1 MRAKLTVPII
11 ALVIVIGAAL
21 VLQSAYIINE
31 RQQAIVL
38 QFGEHVRTVNE
49 PGLYFKIPFIQD
61 VLFFESRILMADTG
75 AAEYITHDKKK
86 LLVDHISRWR
96 IVDPLAFYQAVRS
109 ESIALARLADIVD
122 SKLRQEIANHDFAEI
137 IREKR
142 EQIMEKVTNE
152 SKPLAAQFGIDVLDV
167 RIKRIDL
174 PREVQES
181 VFSRMEA
188 ERHRIALRYRAEG
201 SEAAQEIR
209 AAADKEREI
218 ILATAYE
225 QAERI
230 RGEGDA
236 RAARIYADAFGQDPE
251 FYNFRR
257 RLETYEKVIGEGT
270 TLLMDINSDLLR
282 YLEGSYGK

>member
-1 MRAKLTVPII
+1 M
-11 ALVIVIGAAL
+11 
-21 VLQSAYIINE
+21 Q
-31 RQQAIVL
+31 
-38 QFGEHVRTVNE
+38 
-49 PGLYFKIPFIQD
+49 
-61 VLFFESRILMADTG
+61 
-75 AAEYITHDKKK
+75 
-86 LLVDHISRWR
+86 
-96 IVDPLAFYQAVRS
+96 
-109 ESIALARLADIVD
+109 
-122 SKLRQEIANHDFAEI
+122 
-137 IREKR
+137 
-142 EQIMEKVTNE
+142 
-152 SKPLAAQFGIDVLDV
+152 
-167 RIKRIDL
+167 
-174 PREVQES
+174 
-181 VFSRMEA
+181 A

-270 TLLMDINSDLLR
+270 TLLMDINTDLLR